1 MFDIGFWELAI
12 IAVIALIVVGP
23 EEFPSLVRSVTRGIS
38 KIKQFISAV
47 KSDMDF
53 EIERVEELKRL
64 VEQEAKLAE
73 MEELAKSLDDSVA
86 VSKPGEAATEGRE
99 KNNEPDKQRSVE
111 DSAKKHSA
119 GSSHGS
125 D

>member
-23 EEFPSLVRSVTRGIS
+23 EEFPALVRNMTAGIR
-38 KIKQFISAV
+38 KIREFISAV

-64 VEQEAKLAE
+64 VEKEAKLAE
-73 MEELAKSLDDSVA
+73 MDELAKDLGQSISVSQ
-86 VSKPGEAATEGRE
+86 SKSTQEGRGQ
-99 KNNEPDKQRSVE
+99 NNELDKQGSTE
-111 DSAKKHSA
+111 NQAKEQSA
-119 GSSHGS
+119 GSLPGS
-125 D
+125 K

>member
-1 MFDIGFWELAI
+1 MFDIGFWELAV

-23 EEFPSLVRSVTRGIS
+23 EEFPSLVRNISRGIA
-38 KIKQFISAV
+38 KIRQYVSAV

-64 VEQEAKLAE
+64 VEKEAKLAE
-73 MEELAKSLDDSVA
+73 MEELAKSLDSRIA
-86 VSKPGEAATEGRE
+86 MSKSDPAPESRGQD
-99 KNNEPDKQRSVE
+99 NELDKQRSVE
-111 DSAKKHSA
+111 DSAKKHVA
-119 GSSHGS
+119 GPPNGP